1 MKGIILAGGSG
12 SRLYPITTAVSK
24 QLLPVYDK
32 PTVYFPLSVLLLSGI
47 REILVI
53 TKPGDQ
59 AAFRQLLGDGA
70 HFGARLHYATQP
82 RPEGIAQ
89 AFLIGAEFGKGDPVA
104 LALGDNIFYGETLRT
119 SLQAAARQ
127 DRGATVFAYRVKDP
141 ERYGIIHFDPDG
153 RAVGIEEKPSRP
165 RSSYAVTGLYFYD
178 ARVYEIAETLKPSDR
193 GELEITDV
201 NRQYLEWGELRVQ
214 TLGRGVA
221 WLDTGTPHSLLE
233 ASTFIQTVQ
242 ERQGLQVACLEEIA
256 YREGYLSRTA
266 LLERAE
272 SLRGTEYGR
281 YLHLL
286 ATQPEPH
293 S

>member
-1 MKGIILAGGSG
+1 LKGIVLAGGSG
-12 SRLYPITTAVSK
+12 TRLYPITTSVSK
-24 QLLPVYDK
+24 QLLPIYDK
-32 PTVYFPLSVLLLSGI
+32 PTIYFPLSVMLLSGI

-53 TKPGDQ
+53 TRPEDQ
-59 AAFRQLLGDGA
+59 DAFRRLLGDGT
-70 HFGARLHYATQP
+70 HFGAQLHYAVQP
-82 RPEGIAQ
+82 KPEGIAQ
-89 AFLIGAEFGKGDPVA
+89 AFLIGTEFGKGDPVA
-104 LALGDNIFYGETLRT
+104 LALGDNIFHGDTLRT
-119 SLQAAARQ
+119 TLRGAAQR

-141 ERYGIIHFDPDG
+141 ERYGIVEFDAEG
-153 RAVGIEEKPSRP
+153 RAIGIEEKPVRP

-178 ARVYEIAETLKPSDR
+178 ARVYEIVKGLQPSGR

-201 NRQYLEWGELRVQ
+201 NRCYLDWGELRVQ

-256 YREGYLSRTA
+256 YGEGYLSQEA

-272 SLRGTEYGR
+272 TLRGTAYGH
-281 YLHLL
+281 YLHQL
-286 ATQPEPH
+286 ATQSEPH